1 MDTTE
6 RRETLLRLFNGGSHI
21 VQTLNLS
28 LSFTEDDRAIITM
41 PYDPAYDHAAGS
53 LHGGMYAVLMDSAGW
68 FTSAVTRDES
78 AWVATAELSMHLLK
92 AAKQVPMR
100 AEGRM
105 IKPGKRQ
112 DVVEMFL
119 YNDATGELVGH
130 ATGTFVP
137 SGRIVSDLSERAPED
152 GGGRR

>member
-1 MDTTE
+1 MD
-6 RRETLLRLFNGGSHI
+6 RAANREKLLRLFNGGSHI
-21 VQTLNLS
+21 VQTLNLG
-28 LSFTEDDRAIITM
+28 LRFTDHDRAVVTM

-53 LHGGMYAVLMDSAGW
+53 VHGGMYAVLMDTAGW

-92 AAKQVPMR
+92 AAHKVALR

-137 SGRIVSDLSERAPED
+137 SGRIVNGVPRSVTQ
-152 GGGRR
+152 GGG

>member
-1 MDTTE
+1 MDQSA
-6 RRETLLRLFNGGSHI
+6 RRERLFHLFNGGSHI

-28 LSFTEDDRAIITM
+28 LSFTEDDRAVVTM

-78 AWVATAELSMHLLK
+78 AWVATAEFSMHLLK
-92 AAKQVPMR
+92 AAHRVPMR

-137 SGRIVSDLSERAPED
+137 SGRIVSHLPPSMRE
-152 GGGRR
+152 GGD

>member
-1 MDTTE
+1 M
-6 RRETLLRLFNGGSHI
+6 
-21 VQTLNLS
+21 QTLNLS
-28 LSFTEDDRAIITM
+28 LSFTDDDRAVITM

-78 AWVATAELSMHLLK
+78 AWVATAEISMHLLK
-92 AAKQVPMR
+92 AAHRVPVR

-137 SGRIVSDLSERAPED
+137 SGRIVRTVPRDSSD
-152 GGGRR
+152 GGD